1 MIMNYNLKRNINVLI
16 KPSSGHCNL
25 RCRYCFYHSPDV
37 PDPTHEKGFM
47 SRETTVKLIDRVF
60 EYAVEGVSF
69 AFQGGEPTLAGIDF
83 FRFFVEKS
91 REMNKKNLRINY
103 SIQTNGVAVDEEWA
117 KFLSANE
124 FLVGLSIDGPSRVH
138 NSNRLFSSDE
148 SSLKR
153 VMETKRLFDQYKV
166 EYNAL
171 CVITSDTAK
180 FPEQVYEFFKKKGI
194 GYVQYI
200 PCLDPA
206 DEKPGLHEFSLTS
219 EDYEVFLKKTFFL
232 WHKDVMA
239 GNITVVRTFDN
250 WIAMLLGY
258 PPESC
263 GMSGRCA
270 CQFVIEADG
279 GIYPCDF
286 YVTDETYIGNV
297 NENSFEEV
305 ISSEKT
311 AEFLAKGDE
320 INEKCKSCRWFF
332 ICRDGCR
339 RYRDPE
345 TNLNIYCEAFQNFF
359 DHAYPKMREITE
371 MLKNR

>member
-1 MIMNYNLKRNINVLI
+1 MTNENFRRNINVLI

-37 PDPTHEKGFM
+37 SDPTHEKGFM
-47 SRETTVKLIDRVF
+47 SQDTAVSLIRRAF
-60 EYAVEGVSF
+60 EYALEGVAF
-69 AFQGGEPTLAGIDF
+69 AFQGGEPTLAGLDF
-83 FRFFVEKS
+83 FRFFVQKTKDLNEKG
-91 REMNKKNLRINY
+91 LRTDF
-103 SIQTNGVAVDEEWA
+103 SIQTNGIAIDEDWA
-117 KFLSANE
+117 KFLSDNN

-138 NSNRLFSSDE
+138 NKNRVFASDE
-148 SSLKR
+148 SSLRK
-153 VMETKRLFDQYKV
+153 VMETKRLFDDYGV

-171 CVITSDTAK
+171 CVVTADTAK
-180 FPEQVYEFFKKKGI
+180 YPEQVHEFFKKKGI

-200 PCLDPA
+200 PCLDPV
-206 DEKPGLHEFSLTS
+206 DEAHGNYEFSLMPK
-219 EDYEVFLKKTFFL
+219 DYEIFLKKTFDI
-232 WHKDVMA
+232 WHRDVME

-250 WIAMLLGY
+250 WIAMLFGY

-263 GMSGRCA
+263 GMSGKCA

-279 GIYPCDF
+279 GVYPCDF

-297 NENSFEEV
+297 HDDSFEK
-305 ISSEKT
+305 IINSRKT

-320 INEKCKSCRWFF
+320 INEKCKTCRWYF

-345 TNLNIYCEAFQNFF
+345 TNLNIYCEAFTAFF
-359 DHAYPKMREITE
+359 DYAYPKMTEIAR
-371 MLKNR
+371 MLKNRR

>member
-1 MIMNYNLKRNINVLI
+1 MNENLRRNINVLI

-25 RCRYCFYHSPDV
+25 GCLYCFYHSPDV
-37 PDPTHEKGFM
+37 SDPTHEKGFM
-47 SRETTVKLIDRVF
+47 KRETAIRLIERAFDYTT
-60 EYAVEGVSF
+60 ESVSF

-83 FRFFVEKS
+83 FRFFVNKT
-91 REMNKKNLRINY
+91 REMNKGELKVNF
-103 SIQTNGVAVDEEWA
+103 SIQTNGIAIDDEWA
-117 KFLSANE
+117 SFLSENK

-138 NSNRLFSSDE
+138 NRNRVFTTGD
-148 SSLKR
+148 SSLAS
-153 VMETKRLFDQYKV
+153 VMEAKRLFDEYKV

-171 CVITSDTAK
+171 SVVTSESAK
-180 FPEQVYEFFKKKGI
+180 YPEQIYDFFKKKGI

-206 DEKPGLHEFSLTS
+206 DEKPGLHEFSLS
-219 EDYEVFLKKTFFL
+219 AGDYEIFLKKTFDI
-232 WHKDVMA
+232 WYRDVVA

-250 WIAMLLGY
+250 WVAMILGY

-297 NENSFEEV
+297 HEDSFEAV
-305 ISSEKT
+305 INSEMT
-311 AEFLAKGDE
+311 AGFLARGDE
-320 INEKCKSCRWFF
+320 INEKCRSYRWFF

-339 RYRDPE
+339 RYRDPD
-345 TNLNIYCEAFQNFF
+345 TNLNIYCNAFENFF
-359 DHAYPKMREITE
+359 DYAYPRMQQIAG
-371 MLKNR
+371 MLRNR

>member
-1 MIMNYNLKRNINVLI
+1 MNDNLRRNINVLI

-25 RCRYCFYHSPDV
+25 SCRYCFYHSPDAA
-37 PDPTHEKGFM
+37 DPTHEKGFM
-47 SRETTVKLIDRVF
+47 SRETAVKIIERAL
-60 EYAVEGVSF
+60 EYATESISF

-83 FRFFVEKS
+83 FRFFVSKTKELNTRK
-91 REMNKKNLRINY
+91 MKINF
-103 SIQTNGVAVDEEWA
+103 SIQTNGIAINEEWA
-117 KFLSANE
+117 KFLSE
-124 FLVGLSIDGPSRVH
+124 YKFLVGLSIDGPSRVH
-138 NSNRLFSSDE
+138 NRNRVFSSNE

-153 VMETKRLFDQYKV
+153 VMETKNLFDRYKV

-171 CVITSDTAK
+171 SVITSTTAEY
-180 FPEQVYEFFKKKGI
+180 PEQVYEFFKKKGI

-206 DEKPGLHEFSLTS
+206 DEPPGLHDFSLS
-219 EDYEVFLKKTFFL
+219 PSDYEVFLKKTF
-232 WHKDVMA
+232 DVWYQDVIA

-286 YVTDETYIGNV
+286 YVTDETCIANV
-297 NENSFEEV
+297 HESSFENAINSKKTTEFLSKGDQINENC
-305 ISSEKT
+305 KT
-311 AEFLAKGDE
+311 
-320 INEKCKSCRWFF
+320 CRWFF

-345 TNLNIYCEAFQNFF
+345 TNLNIYCKAFIGFF
-359 DHAYPKMREITE
+359 EYAYPRMSEIAQ
-371 MLKNR
+371 MVKK

>member
-1 MIMNYNLKRNINVLI
+1 MNDNLRRNINVLI

-25 RCRYCFYHSPDV
+25 SCRYCFYHSPDV

-47 SRETTVKLIDRVF
+47 SRETAVRLIERAF
-60 EYAVEGVSF
+60 EYATEGVSF

-83 FRFFVEKS
+83 FMFFVSKANEL
-91 REMNKKNLRINY
+91 NTKNLRINF
-103 SIQTNGVAVDEEWA
+103 SIQTNGISIDENWA
-117 KFLSANE
+117 EFLSYNK

-138 NSNRLFSSDE
+138 NKNRVFATDE
-148 SSLKR
+148 SSLIK

-171 CVITSDTAK
+171 SVITSDTAK
-180 FPEQVYEFFKKKGI
+180 YPEQVYEFFKKKGI

-206 DEKPGLHEFSLTS
+206 DEKPGLHDFSLTS
-219 EDYEVFLKKTFFL
+219 DDYEIFLKKTFDL
-232 WHKDVMA
+232 WYRDVMA

-250 WIAMLLGY
+250 WVAMLMGY

-279 GIYPCDF
+279 GVYPCDF
-286 YVTDETYIGNV
+286 YVTDETFIGNV
-297 NENSFEEV
+297 QENSFED
-305 ISSEKT
+305 IITCSKT

-320 INEKCKSCRWFF
+320 INEECRTCRWFF

-339 RYRDPE
+339 RYRDPA
-345 TNLNIYCEAFQNFF
+345 TNLNIYCKAFQNFF
-359 DHAYPKMREITE
+359 DYAYTRMRQIAQN
-371 MLKNR
+371 LRKG